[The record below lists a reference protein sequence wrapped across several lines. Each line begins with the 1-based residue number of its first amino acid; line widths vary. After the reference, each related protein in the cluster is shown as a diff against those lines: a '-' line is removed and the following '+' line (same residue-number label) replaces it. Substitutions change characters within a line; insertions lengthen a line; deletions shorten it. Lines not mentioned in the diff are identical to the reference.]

1 MKQSNNIIY
10 KKKYDIIVI
19 GAGHAGI
26 EASLASS
33 RLGLKTLL
41 LTINMDT
48 IAFMSCNPAIGGLA
62 KGHLVREIDA
72 MGGEM
77 GVATDTTYLQLKMLN
92 MSKGPA
98 VQSLRAQSDKLM
110 YHIYMKKVLETQ
122 PNLDLKQCIV
132 DEILSKNN
140 NITGI
145 KTKLGVIY
153 QSKAVILTPGTFLKG
168 LIHIGLKN
176 MPAGRAGEFPAQNLS
191 ASLLN
196 LGLKLGR
203 LKTGTTPR
211 LDKNTINFSKMK
223 PEHGDKNPKFF
234 SFLSKN
240 INRLQYPCFL
250 TYTNSKT
257 HQIIRNNLDR
267 SPLYQGVI
275 KGIGPR
281 YCPSI
286 EDKVV
291 RFKDK
296 ERHQIFI
303 EPEGENT
310 NEMYTNGMSTS
321 LPEDIQLKMLRTVP
335 GLENVEI
342 IRPGYA
348 VEYDFVFP
356 SQLKH
361 TLETK
366 HIKGLYLA
374 GQINGTSGYEEAAAQ
389 GLIAG
394 INASLKIKNRDPLI
408 LGRDEAYIGTL
419 IDDLITKD
427 ITEPYRMFTSRSE
440 YRLILRQDNADLRLT
455 PKGYSIGLVTK
466 ERYKIFK
473 KRKRQI
479 DDGIKLINSKNIYPS
494 KKVNNILKK
503 YNEKITSVHKLNKL
517 ILRPNINFR
526 VVQLLDTSLPNYSND
541 IIDQI
546 DIYFKYKGYIEKQ
559 LNHIH
564 NAKRYE
570 AKLIPQN
577 INYNRII
584 GLRNEAKEKLIK
596 IMPDSIGQASRIS
609 GVTPADISILLI
621 YIETL
626 TRHKRLGE

>member
-1 MKQSNNIIY
+1 
-10 KKKYDIIVI
+10 
-19 GAGHAGI
+19 
-26 EASLASS
+26 
-33 RLGLKTLL
+33 
-41 LTINMDT
+41 
-48 IAFMSCNPAIGGLA
+48 
-62 KGHLVREIDA
+62 
-72 MGGEM
+72 
-77 GVATDTTYLQLKMLN
+77 
-92 MSKGPA
+92 
-98 VQSLRAQSDKLM
+98 
-110 YHIYMKKVLETQ
+110 
-122 PNLDLKQCIV
+122 
-132 DEILSKNN
+132 
-140 NITGI
+140 
-145 KTKLGVIY
+145 
-153 QSKAVILTPGTFLKG
+153 
-168 LIHIGLKN
+168 
-176 MPAGRAGEFPAQNLS
+176 
-191 ASLLN
+191 
-196 LGLKLGR
+196 
-203 LKTGTTPR
+203 
-211 LDKNTINFSKMK
+211 
-223 PEHGDKNPKFF
+223 
-234 SFLSKN
+234 
-240 INRLQYPCFL
+240 
-250 TYTNSKT
+250 
-257 HQIIRNNLDR
+257 
-267 SPLYQGVI
+267 
-275 KGIGPR
+275 
-281 YCPSI
+281 
-286 EDKVV
+286 
-291 RFKDK
+291 
-296 ERHQIFI
+296 
-303 EPEGENT
+303 
-310 NEMYTNGMSTS
+310 
-321 LPEDIQLKMLRTVP
+321 
-335 GLENVEI
+335 
-342 IRPGYA
+342 
-348 VEYDFVFP
+348 
-356 SQLKH
+356 
-361 TLETK
+361 
-366 HIKGLYLA
+366 LYLA

-626 TRHKRLGE
+626 TRHKRFGE